1 MPLLVHCLTIIRD
14 KQTGKNLGYG
24 FVRMST
30 QPEAQSAKD
39 QLHELELKGR
49 KIRVGYVKTPPP
61 GSLACAD
68 AAKPYTQRTNFRL
81 TTCILF

>member
-1 MPLLVHCLTIIRD
+1 MPLLGHCLTIIRD

-30 QPEAQSAKD
+30 QPEARSAKD

-49 KIRVGYVKTPPP
+49 KIRVGYVNTPHRDQAPWHAP
-61 GSLACAD
+61 MLR
-68 AAKPYTQRTNFRL
+68 KL
-81 TTCILF
+81 TPNAPTFA